1 MANYNTF
8 VVIGCKRN
16 NTILVT
22 SSARK
27 AKGELWK
34 GRRVDVWNENAK
46 VRTIYARQSDG
57 MDIYIAAEKEYIS
70 MKQLAAEARNL
81 KRGIMRM

>member
-1 MANYNTF
+1 MAKYNTF

-27 AKGELWK
+27 ATAELRK
-34 GRRVDVWNENAK
+34 GRRIEVWNENK
-46 VRTIYARQSDG
+46 RIDVIYANKAESMRRFIQ
-57 MDIYIAAEKEYIS
+57 AEKEYIRH
-70 MKQLAAEARNL
+70 KQERAEFENAYR
-81 KRGIMRM
+81 RAIRT

>member
-16 NTILVT
+16 NNIIIT

-34 GRRVDVWNENAK
+34 GRRVEVWNENERID
-46 VRTIYARQSDG
+46 VIYANKAESMRRFIQ
-57 MDIYIAAEKEYIS
+57 AEKEYIRH
-70 MKQLAAEARNL
+70 KQERAEFENAYRRL
-81 KRGIMRM
+81 LRT

>member
-1 MANYNTF
+1 MAKYNTF
-8 VVIGCKRN
+8 LLVDTKTRRPL
-16 NTILVT
+16 LVT

-34 GRRVDVWNENAK
+34 GRRVEVWNENAK
-46 VRTIYARQSDG
+46 VRTIYARQSDW
-57 MDIYIAAEKEYIS
+57 MDIYIAKEKEYIS
-70 MKQLAAEARNL
+70 MKQLAAEVRNL

>member
-1 MANYNTF
+1 MAKYNTF
-8 VVIGCKRN
+8 LLVDTKTRRPL
-16 NTILVT
+16 LVT

-34 GRRVDVWNENAK
+34 GRRVEVWNENAK

-57 MDIYIAAEKEYIS
+57 MDIYIATEKEYIS

>member
-34 GRRVDVWNENAK
+34 GRRVEVWNENTK
-46 VRTIYARQSDG
+46 VRTIHAKQSDW
-57 MDIYIAAEKEYIS
+57 MDIYISTEKEYIS
-70 MKQLAAEARNL
+70 MKQLAAEVRNL

>member
-16 NTILVT
+16 NNILIT

-34 GRRVDVWNENAK
+34 GRRVEVWNENAR
-46 VRTIYARQSDG
+46 VRTIHARQSDW
-57 MDIYIAAEKEYIS
+57 MDIYIATEKEYIS
-70 MKQLAAEARNL
+70 MKQLAAEVRNL

>member
-16 NTILVT
+16 NVVLVT

-27 AKGELWK
+27 AKGELCK
-34 GRRVDVWNENAK
+34 GQCCHD
-46 VRTIYARQSDG
+46 
-57 MDIYIAAEKEYIS
+57 
-70 MKQLAAEARNL
+70 
-81 KRGIMRM
+81 

>member
-1 MANYNTF
+1 MAKYNTF
-8 VVIGCKRN
+8 LLVDTKTRRPL
-16 NTILVT
+16 LVT

-34 GRRVDVWNENAK
+34 GRRVEVWNENAK
-46 VRTIYARQSDG
+46 VRTIYARQPDG
-57 MDIYIAAEKEYIS
+57 MDIYIATEKEYIS